1 MAIHKVIE
9 TNLWMLGYE
18 YSLIASNKTLA
29 KTIEEYTNNNKFGGK
44 RANKRPDLFLA
55 HNPRGNYLLVE
66 FKEPSKPITRDD
78 QNQAAKYR
86 DDLEPKFGEIEI
98 LLLGKGRSS
107 TNLSQ
112 NDPPRMKV
120 FGYEHLIS
128 SARTQLDWLL
138 KELGR

>member
-29 KTIEEYTNNNKFGGK
+29 KTIEEYTNNKFGGK